1 LATWWP
7 AIGRELATGLGKDP
21 RLVELIL
28 SESRAVVRA
37 ERDLLIVETHSG
49 WICANAG
56 IDASNV
62 PATDRVTLLPEDS
75 DASARRI
82 RAELGAAAGVRP
94 AVLIADSFG
103 RPWRIGQ
110 VDAAIGC
117 AGLAPLDDWRG
128 RTDRQGRELTATVV
142 AIADEVAAAADLA
155 RGRTPAFRLP
165 CPRAGGASSAPRTG
179 PARGRSSAPD
189 QDLFRWAPGRARRSA
204 RHRVRRAFLAV
215 GGRDVDQARRGAD
228 REHPGAIVAG
238 AELSRL
244 PRATRANTPGTSSWS
259 SPPAVSVAL
268 PLSTR

>member
-1 LATWWP
+1 MSPRVEIVPVHRLPEITTGERLGELIAAGLAS
-7 AIGRELATGLGKDP
+7 AGEELSAADVVAVAQKAVSKAEGRVRHLGDVVAGDRARELASGLGKDP

-82 RAELGAAAGVRP
+82 RAEIGAAAGVRP

-155 RGRTPAFRLP
+155 RGKDTGVPACLVRGLGRFVSP
-165 CPRAGGASSAPRTG
+165 EDGPGARAIQRP
-179 PARGRSSAPD
+179 PD
-189 QDLFRWAPGRARRSA
+189 QDLFR
-204 RHRVRRAFLAV
+204 
-215 GGRDVDQARRGAD
+215 
-228 REHPGAIVAG
+228 
-238 AELSRL
+238 
-244 PRATRANTPGTSSWS
+244 
-259 SPPAVSVAL
+259 
-268 PLSTR
+268 